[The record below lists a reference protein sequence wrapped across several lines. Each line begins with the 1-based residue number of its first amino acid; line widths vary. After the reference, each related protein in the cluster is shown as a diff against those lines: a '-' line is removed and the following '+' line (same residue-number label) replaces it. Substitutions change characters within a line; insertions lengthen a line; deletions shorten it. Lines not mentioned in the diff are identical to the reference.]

1 MNNHAEDNRDVLEQ
15 LVCYMIKRSMDSGM
29 VSKQEM
35 IIILEDM
42 IQCVERG
49 TLETVLEYT

>member
-1 MNNHAEDNRDVLEQ
+1 MNNHAEENRDVLEQ
-15 LVCYMIKRSMDSGM
+15 LVCHMIKRSMDSGM

-49 TLETVLEYT
+49 TLETVLEYA

>member
-29 VSKQEM
+29 GSKQEM